1 MAQFNGTSGNDTFTN
16 LGGGSTLTLVLAG
29 SFADGG
35 VGPVINLLVNGVV
48 VQANVAITASN
59 AAGATQTVA
68 VPISGPVSSVAIAY
82 TNDTQTEG
90 SYAAG
95 EDRNLYIKSVALN
108 GVALD
113 PATATYDR
121 TQNGAYFDT
130 VQGQADMV
138 WGGTMTFS
146 GTAVANAAASGGVGT
161 NDTFNGLAGLD
172 TVVYSGARAEYG
184 IAAGSGGSFTV
195 SHGAEVDTT
204 VNVERLQFSNMKHA
218 LDMNAGSGTVAK
230 LIATLWGQSFLSV
243 KEFAGVGIN
252 LADQGRTALQLAEL
266 AVNTGE
272 FAQRAGSFSNAD
284 FVATVAAN
292 LGYTGDTSGFL
303 AELNAGS
310 MTKAQ
315 LAVMASDYMATNMA
329 SYATLM
335 GVMQTGIDYV

>member
-1 MAQFNGTSGNDTFTN
+1 MAQYNGTAGNDTFQN
-16 LGGGSTLTLVLAG
+16 LGGAGSLVLVLNG
-29 SFADGG
+29 SAAEGG
-35 VGPVINLLVNGVV
+35 VLPKFNVLVNGQV
-48 VQANVAITASN
+48 VQSNISVTAN
-59 AAGATQTVA
+59 AATGATQTVSVA
-68 VPISGPVSSVAIAY
+68 MPSSLSSVSIHY
-82 TNDTQTEG
+82 VNDDQSAA

-95 EDRNLYIKSVALN
+95 EDRNLYLKSVTLN

-130 VQGQADMV
+130 VRGQADMV
-138 WGGTMTFS
+138 WGGTLTFS
-146 GTAVANAAASGGVGT
+146 GATVVNAAASGGVGT
-161 NDTFNGLAGLD
+161 NDTFNGLGGLD
-172 TVVYSGARAEYG
+172 TVVYSGARAEYN
-184 IAAGSGGSFTV
+184 IAMGSGGSFTV

-204 VNVERLQFSNMKHA
+204 VGVERLQFSNMKHA

-230 LIATLWGQSFLSV
+230 LISTLWGQSYLSV

-266 AVNTGE
+266 AVNTSE
-272 FAQRAGSFSNAD
+272 FAQRAGSFSNEA

-292 LGYTGDTSGFL
+292 LGYTGDTSGYL
-303 AELNAGS
+303 ADLNAGRL
-310 MTKAQ
+310 TKAS
-315 LAVMASDYMATNMA
+315 LAVMASDYMASNMG

>member
-1 MAQFNGTSGNDTFTN
+1 MAEFIGTSGNDTFQN
-16 LGGGSTLTLVLAG
+16 LGGGGSLVLVLAG
-29 SFADGG
+29 SPADGA
-35 VGPVINLLVNGVV
+35 VWPNINIIVNGVV
-48 VQANVAITASN
+48 VQSNVSVTANN
-59 AAGATQTVA
+59 ATGATQTVT
-68 VPISGPVSSVAIAY
+68 VPVPANATSFAINY
-82 TNDTQTEG
+82 TNDSQTDWNSG
-90 SYAAG
+90 
-95 EDRNLYIKSVALN
+95 DRNLYVKSVTLN
-108 GVALD
+108 GVAFD

-121 TQNGAYFDT
+121 TQNGAYYDT
-130 VQGQADMV
+130 VAGQADMV
-138 WGGTMTFS
+138 WGGTLTFS
-146 GTAVANAAASGGVGT
+146 GTAVASAAASGGVGT

-184 IAAGSGGSFTV
+184 IAMGSSGSFTV

-230 LIATLWGQSFLSV
+230 LIATLWGQSYLSV

-266 AVNTGE
+266 AVNTSE

-284 FVATVAAN
+284 FVNTVKAN

-303 AELNAGS
+303 ADLNAGS

-315 LAVMASDYMATNMA
+315 LAVMASDYMASNMA

>member
-1 MAQFNGTSGNDTFTN
+1 MAEFTGTSGNDTFQN
-16 LGGGSTLTLVLAG
+16 LGGGGSLVLVVAASSAG
-29 SFADGG
+29 NIWPN
-35 VGPVINLLVNGVV
+35 VNILVNGAV
-48 VQANVAITASN
+48 VQSNISVTANN
-59 AAGATQTVA
+59 ATGATQTIT
-68 VPISGPVSSVAIAY
+68 VPIPSSATSVAINY
-82 TNDTQTEG
+82 TNDSQE
-90 SYAAG
+90 SWEAG
-95 EDRNLYIKSVALN
+95 DRNVYIKSIALN
-108 GVALD
+108 GVALS
-113 PATATYDR
+113 PTTATYDR

-138 WGGTMTFS
+138 WGGTLTFS
-146 GTAVANAAASGGVGT
+146 GATVASAAASGGAGT

-184 IAAGSGGSFTV
+184 IAMGSSGSFTV

-230 LIATLWGQSFLSV
+230 LIATLWGQSYLSS
-243 KEFAGVGIN
+243 KEFAGVGIS

-266 AVNTGE
+266 AVNTNE
-272 FAQRAGSFSNAD
+272 FAQRAGTFSNAD
-284 FVATVAAN
+284 FVSTVAAN

-303 AELNAGS
+303 ADLNAGNT
-310 MTKAQ
+310 TKAA
-315 LAVMASDYMATNMA
+315 LAVMASDYMASNMA